1 MNNNNTVDI
10 EKHFE
15 TFDIIGD
22 AVSIQD
28 KDYKVLYQNDAHIGL
43 VGRHIGEYCY
53 KAYEKKNHRCK
64 GCPIART
71 FEDGNRHKAERK
83 APLDNGHLHVEITSS
98 PIKDSEG
105 NIIAGV
111 ELVRDITSRKHAKVE
126 LEKIFDLTPDMLCVA
141 GPDGYFKKLNKS
153 WENVLGYSIEELQLK
168 PFMEFIHP
176 DDREDSIKQFDKL
189 LAGQKVFYFEN
200 RYQCKDGTYKVLAWN
215 ANPVENNKIYAA
227 ARDITEKKHIEEEL
241 KESEEKYR
249 KIFNN
254 EIDAISIFDIE
265 TRKFL
270 DVNAA
275 FLKLYGYSREEA
287 LQLRVDDVSAEP
299 DTSKEAIKKSVANG
313 DTLIPRRLHKKK
325 DGSEITVE
333 LSAGPFTWKGK
344 KIMFAVVRDI
354 TPRVKAEKA
363 FSESEKNLKE
373 LIETVNDWIW
383 TVDSQG
389 IYTYVSPRVKDL
401 LGYNPE
407 EVLGKT
413 PFDFMPAE
421 EAEKINKLFSEK
433 VRRKE
438 SFNRLENVNIH
449 KDGRKVVLETSG
461 SPVLDHDGTLLGY
474 RGVDRDVSDRKQ
486 LEEEL
491 LKVQKLESTG
501 ILAGGIAHDFNN
513 ILTAILGNISI
524 AKMFAESNEKVL
536 KRLIAAEKASMRA
549 QDLSQQLL
557 TFSKGGEPIKK
568 PTKIIELIKDSAS
581 FSLTGSNVMCDLF
594 MADKL
599 WPVNIDE
606 GQISQVIQNVVKN
619 ADQAMPD
626 GGTIIIQAENKTI
639 SGKNMLPLKD
649 GKYVWIT
656 IKDQGGGIPEKHI
669 ARIFDPYFSTK
680 QEGSGLGLAASFS
693 IVKKHDGLI
702 SAESELGE
710 GTTLHI
716 YLPVSGKV
724 SPVQKQVIEKPLQ
737 SGEKIL
743 IMDDDQA
750 ILEIATQ
757 MLNMMGFKTESATNG
772 QEAVALYKKA
782 QKSGRPFGA
791 VVLDLTISGGMG
803 GKETVKHLVDIDPDI
818 QMTP

>member
-1 MNNNNTVDI
+1 M
-10 EKHFE
+10 
-15 TFDIIGD
+15 
-22 AVSIQD
+22 
-28 KDYKVLYQNDAHIGL
+28 
-43 VGRHIGEYCY
+43 
-53 KAYEKKNHRCK
+53 
-64 GCPIART
+64 
-71 FEDGNRHKAERK
+71 
-83 APLDNGHLHVEITSS
+83 
-98 PIKDSEG
+98 
-105 NIIAGV
+105 
-111 ELVRDITSRKHAKVE
+111 
-126 LEKIFDLTPDMLCVA
+126 
-141 GPDGYFKKLNKS
+141 
-153 WENVLGYSIEELQLK
+153 
-168 PFMEFIHP
+168 
-176 DDREDSIKQFDKL
+176 
-189 LAGQKVFYFEN
+189 
-200 RYQCKDGTYKVLAWN
+200 
-215 ANPVENNKIYAA
+215 
-227 ARDITEKKHIEEEL
+227 
-241 KESEEKYR
+241 
-249 KIFNN
+249 
-254 EIDAISIFDIE
+254 
-265 TRKFL
+265 
-270 DVNAA
+270 
-275 FLKLYGYSREEA
+275 
-287 LQLRVDDVSAEP
+287 
-299 DTSKEAIKKSVANG
+299 
-313 DTLIPRRLHKKK
+313 
-325 DGSEITVE
+325 
-333 LSAGPFTWKGK
+333 WKGK
-344 KIMFAVVRDI
+344 KVMFAVVRDI
-354 TPRVKAEKA
+354 TPRMKAEKA
-363 FSESEKNLKE
+363 LSESEEKYKTLFEAANDGIFILDTKGNLLDVNSTAHERLGYAKKELLAMHVTQLDPPEFAAKVPERLGQIQEHGQAVFESAHIRKDGSIMPVEINARKINLK
-373 LIETVNDWIW
+373 
-383 TVDSQG
+383 G
-389 IYTYVSPRVKDL
+389 
-401 LGYNPE
+401 E
-407 EVLGKT
+407 EVV
-413 PFDFMPAE
+413 
-421 EAEKINKLFSEK
+421 FS
-433 VRRKE
+433 
-438 SFNRLENVNIH
+438 LI
-449 KDGRKVVLETSG
+449 
-461 SPVLDHDGTLLGY
+461 
-474 RGVDRDVSDRKQ
+474 RDISLRKQ

-491 LKVQKLESTG
+491 MKVQKLESTG

-513 ILTAILGNISI
+513 ILTAILGNISM
-524 AKMFAESNEKVL
+524 AKMFAESNEQVF

-549 QDLSQQLL
+549 LDLSQQLL

-581 FSLTGSNVMCDLF
+581 FSLTGSNVTCDLF

-803 GKETVKHLVDIDPDI
+803 GKETVKHLVDIDPEVKAIVSSGYSNDPIMADYTSFGFSSAVSKPYDI
-818 QMTP
+818 EKLGEALRVLFG